1 MLREDDVEIMQPWCC
16 LFINLAFYSLFLVC
30 CVIITFQCLHF
41 SITFFSVCW
50 YYEIIYILDYIRK
63 RYGRI
68 FSSAVRHPDP
78 LLTQATLSE
87 SLNCTPLQRFFFFF
101 NMATHLFNVI
111 HTFVCVGSEVWV
123 KLVQWVKNAI
133 HLALNIIIPL
143 LTFDSLLLMSVQE
156 EMCSSIHETCPKEQV
171 VFLTLAWYVN
181 IVQVCISCPC
191 YCHLWLT

>member
-1 MLREDDVEIMQPWCC
+1 MEE
-16 LFINLAFYSLFLVC
+16 FSLVLSDIQTHYWHKQHSLKALIV
-30 CVIITFQCLHF
+30 
-41 SITFFSVCW
+41 
-50 YYEIIYILDYIRK
+50 
-63 RYGRI
+63 
-68 FSSAVRHPDP
+68 
-78 LLTQATLSE
+78 LL
-87 SLNCTPLQRFFFFF
+87 CKGFFFFF
-101 NMATHLFNVI
+101 NMATHLFNGI